1 MQGLELEPVLSECA
15 ARNITVGIIEA
26 QMPASL
32 FEDYFWW
39 WKAWAPTAWQPGE
52 LLRDIDMLLPKR
64 GMVRRRMLHVSSSAW
79 WGCASRGSEAPESL
93 KPVEA
98 C

>member
-1 MQGLELEPVLSECA
+1 MKPLQGLELEPVLSECA

-39 WKAWAPTAWQPGE
+39 WRAWAPTAWQPGE
-52 LLRDIDMLLPKR
+52 LLRDVDMLLPKR
-64 GMVRRRMLHVSSSAW
+64 GMVRRRMSHV
-79 WGCASRGSEAPESL
+79 
-93 KPVEA
+93 
-98 C
+98 